1 MQLRAELANTAALAR
16 FRDDLRHWLDRHLTE
31 EFRGPRVRGV
41 PEETALS
48 DPTGSEGDAFE
59 RRRAWQRVLHEGGWA
74 GVHWPA
80 EYGGRGATLAEY
92 ALFLVT
98 CGEAGAPEPV
108 NQIGLNM
115 VGPTLIDHGTTGQ
128 RALLPGI
135 LSADTIW
142 CQLFSEPEAGSDLG
156 AIKARAR
163 RRPDGGWMVSGQ
175 KVWTSLGPTADLG
188 FLLARTGDTPTGFRG
203 LSCFIV
209 DMHAPGVTV
218 RGLRQMGGQTHFSE
232 VFFDDVVIPTWALV
246 GREGEGWSVATN
258 TLGHERTT
266 AILSRHATTMS
277 YASGL
282 LGLAGRVGVAPAVR
296 DRALAD
302 WVEAQLFR
310 LNGYRGVGAA
320 IDGENSPASWTQRMQ
335 WGLLTRRLF
344 ETAAALRGA
353 EALLLAGEDDPWG
366 TLLLASRGWTIGGGT
381 TEIQRNMLAEKIL
394 GLPREPKP
402 STPG

>member
-1 MQLRAELANTAALAR
+1 VQLRADLANTAELVR
-16 FRDDLRHWLDRHLTE
+16 FRDDLRRWLDGHLGE
-31 EFRGPRVRGV
+31 EFKSDP
-41 PEETALS
+41 LS
-48 DPTGSEGDAFE
+48 DPTGSEGEAFE
-59 RRRAWQRVLHEGGWA
+59 RRRAWQRVLYEGGWV

-80 EYGGRGATLAEY
+80 EYGGRGSTLAEY

-115 VGPTLIDHGTTGQ
+115 VGPTLIDHGTGEQ

-156 AIKARAR
+156 AIRARAR
-163 RRPDGGWMVSGQ
+163 RQPDGSFVVTGQ
-175 KVWTSLGPTADLG
+175 KVWTSLGPMADLG
-188 FLLARTGDTPTGFRG
+188 LLLARTGEASTGFRG
-203 LSCFIV
+203 LSCFVV

-218 RGLRQMGGQTHFSE
+218 RGLRQIGGQTHFSE
-232 VFFDDVVIPTWALV
+232 VFFDDVVVPSGALV
-246 GREGEGWSVATN
+246 GEAGNGWSVATN

-277 YASGL
+277 YASAV
-282 LGLAGRVGVAPAVR
+282 LGLAGRAGVAPRDR
-296 DRALAD
+296 DRAVAD
-302 WVEAQLFR
+302 WIETQLFR
-310 LNGYRGVGAA
+310 LNGYRGLAAA
-320 IDGENSPASWTQRMQ
+320 IGGDTSPATWTQRMQ
-335 WGLLTRRLF
+335 WGLLNRRLF

-353 EALLLAGEDDPWG
+353 DALVLTGEDDHWG

-402 STPG
+402 SSPAR